1 MKGTKP
7 QLSAD
12 RDAIG
17 EVPNAPTWLSKDA
30 RAEWRRI
37 MPLLIERRILTT
49 ADMGSVEN
57 YCIAIGQIRQL
68 DRAIKIEGLIIQTDK
83 GPRANPAVRLQADA
97 MSRSLRL
104 AAELG
109 LTPVSRSRPAIR
121 DFEDD
126 ETDSPLD
133 LR

>member
-68 DRAIKIEGLIIQTDK
+68 DRAIKIEGLIIKTDK

-121 DFEDD
+121 DLEDD

>member
-17 EVPNAPTWLSKDA
+17 DVPNAPTWLSKDA

-37 MPLLIERRILTT
+37 MPLLTERRILTT

-68 DRAIKIEGLIIQTDK
+68 DRAIKSEGLVIQTDK

-121 DFEDD
+121 DLEDD